1 MYVALYGFSLV
12 PSDVYFL
19 RTLPLISPKRYP
31 SLAPMREYI
40 NAGMLSSGR
49 VGSSQAV
56 FTAF

>member
-1 MYVALYGFSLV
+1 MYVVLYRFDSV

-19 RTLPLISPKRYP
+19 RTLLFVFLKQYP
-31 SLAPMREYI
+31 SLVQIREYT